1 MNLQDIEAFI
11 ALAEA
16 GSINRAAL
24 RLHLTQPA
32 TTRRV
37 QNFESALG
45 GAALLDRRAKP
56 PILTPAGRQALEHC
70 RRILRAVAEL
80 EASVRHGEPTGDLRV
95 GVAHG
100 LGEVVLG
107 TPLDGLR
114 RRLPGVRLQISSN
127 WTRQLIE
134 DVRAGALD
142 CAIGLVTDEH
152 ALPPGLQVTPLGPES
167 VVVVAAR
174 DAALPGKSGKP
185 LRLRD
190 LAGMDW
196 ILNPPG
202 CGCRAALQR
211 AFDRAQAPMRV
222 IAEVFG
228 EELQLSMIVR
238 GAALGLV
245 PLRQLK
251 HSPHRARLR
260 RVEVGDFTL
269 RAKIAVLHGA
279 ALGALAPA
287 VEQLE
292 AQIAARLQ
300 NLA

>member
-1 MNLQDIEAFI
+1 MNLQDIQAFI
-11 ALAEA
+11 ALAET

-70 RRILRAVAEL
+70 RRILKAVAEL

-95 GVAHG
+95 GIAHG

-152 ALPPGLQVTPLGPES
+152 AVPPGLQVTPLGPES

-174 DAALPGKSGKP
+174 DAVLPGKSGRP
-185 LRLRD
+185 RRLRD
-190 LAGMDW
+190 LAGADW

-251 HSPHRARLR
+251 HSPHRARLQS
-260 RVEVGDFTL
+260 VEVGDFTL
-269 RAKIAVLHGA
+269 RATIAVLHGA
-279 ALGALAPA
+279 ALGTLAPA

-292 AQIAARLQ
+292 TQIAARLKK
-300 NLA
+300 LA

>member
-1 MNLQDIEAFI
+1 MNLQDIQAFI
-11 ALAEA
+11 ALAET

-70 RRILRAVAEL
+70 RRILKAVAEL

-152 ALPPGLQVTPLGPES
+152 AVPPGLQVTPLGPES

-174 DAALPGKSGKP
+174 DAALPTRP

-190 LAGMDW
+190 LAGADW

-251 HSPHRARLR
+251 HSPHRARLQS
-260 RVEVGDFTL
+260 VEVGDFTL
-269 RAKIAVLHGA
+269 RATIAVLHGA

-292 AQIAARLQ
+292 AQIAARLKK
-300 NLA
+300 LA